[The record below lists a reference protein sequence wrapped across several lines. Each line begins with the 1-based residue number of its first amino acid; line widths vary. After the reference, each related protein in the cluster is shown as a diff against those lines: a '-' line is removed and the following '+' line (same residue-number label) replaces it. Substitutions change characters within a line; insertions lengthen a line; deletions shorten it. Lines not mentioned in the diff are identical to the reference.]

1 MLGVDWLTLLS
12 AGALAFSILV
22 YVVLDGTDLGAGML
36 LASNRHA
43 QDRELTVRTLLPVW
57 DANETWLVLGGGGL
71 LALFPMAY
79 AILLPALYLPFL
91 LMFMALV
98 LRAVGL
104 EFREHLANAWIA
116 DGAVL
121 GGSLVATLCQGLIL
135 GTLMQGVPHDNGQYS
150 GNGREWLGM
159 FPLACALALVLGY
172 SWLGACWLYWRCEG
186 PLQHRAASQAKVLC
200 GLALAALAGV
210 LALTLRLDTQYWQRL
225 GQPWLLIAAGG
236 ASVGLLMGFARAWR
250 CAHHWLP
257 LSCALG
263 MIVVAFTL
271 MLVALFP
278 NAIPPALT
286 LEQAAASAATQV
298 FVLVGFALVVPVTLG
313 YNTWGFRVFSGKVRA
328 SDRQGRTPGQ

>member
-1 MLGVDWLTLLS
+1 MLGVDWLTVLS
-12 AGALAFSILV
+12 AGALAFSVLV
-22 YVVLDGTDLGAGML
+22 YVLLDGTDLGAGML
-36 LASNRHA
+36 MASNRRA
-43 QDRELTVRTLLPVW
+43 QDRELTVRTLLPIW
-57 DANETWLVLGGGGL
+57 DANETWLVLGGGAL

-159 FPLACALALVLGY
+159 FPLICALALVLGY
-172 SWLGACWLYWRCEG
+172 LWLGACWLYWRCEG
-186 PLQHRAASQAKVLC
+186 PLQRRARSQAKGLC
-200 GLALAALAGV
+200 GLTVVALGTV
-210 LALTLRLDTQYWQRL
+210 LALTLQLDTQYWHRL
-225 GQPWLLIAAGG
+225 SQPWLLIAAGS
-236 ASVGLLMGFARAWR
+236 ASVGLLVGFARAWR
-250 CAHHWLP
+250 CAQHWLP

-271 MLVALFP
+271 MLAALFP

-286 LEQAAASAATQV
+286 LEQAASPATQV

-328 SDRQGRTPGQ
+328 SDRQGTTSGP